1 MARSIATA
9 LTRRRLAWLVPL
21 AVGGLVVAGAAIES
35 SGASAP
41 PRLRPYTTAQLVAA
55 ARMAPDTALSGKI
68 TETANLGLPDLPG
81 DAQDASL
88 SWQSF
93 LTGTHSVRVWTDGPA
108 KQRLAVLGQLSEA
121 DIVHNGR
128 NLWTYTS
135 DTNTVSHT
143 VLPEGARSNGLPSEC
158 GPLHTPQQVA
168 AQLLKAIA
176 PSTSVALGPNTTV
189 AGRSAYTLDIAPRDA
204 RSTIRRITIAID
216 SVYSVPLQVTVYG
229 ASSTPAIKIGFT
241 EVSFGSPA
249 ASTFAF
255 HVPAGATVSKNPFAG
270 NRAEHTPAVPQHAP
284 AMRPRLI
291 GSHWTSVLEL
301 HNAGGVAA
309 GAGLLQQL
317 TTPVGGSGMRLLH
330 TALINA
336 VVLPDGRAFIGA
348 LRPAALEHIATTTAG

>member
-1 MARSIATA
+1 MARSMTTA
-9 LTRRRLAWLVPL
+9 AARRRLAWLAPV
-21 AVGGLVVAGAAIES
+21 AVAGLIVAGAAIES

-41 PRLRPYTTAQLVAA
+41 PQLPAATPAQLVAA

-68 TETANLGLPDLPG
+68 TETADLGLPDLPG

-93 LTGTHSVRVWTDGPA
+93 LSGSHSVRVWTDGPA
-108 KQRLAVLGQLSEA
+108 KQRLAVIGELSEA

-143 VLPEGARSNGLPSEC
+143 VLPAGARSTGLPSEC

-168 AQLLKAIA
+168 AQMLKAIA
-176 PSTSVALGPNTTV
+176 PSTSVTLGPNTTV
-189 AGRSAYTLDIAPRDA
+189 AGRSAYTLDIAPRDT
-204 RSTIRRITIAID
+204 RSTIREITIAID
-216 SVYSVPLQVTVYG
+216 SVHSVPLQVEVYG
-229 ASSTPAIKIGFT
+229 ASSTPALKIGFT

-255 HVPAGATVSKNPFAG
+255 RVPAGATVSKNPFTG
-270 NRAEHTPAVPQHAP
+270 NGVEPAPAVPQLP
-284 AMRPRLI
+284 AARPRVI

-301 HNAGGVAA
+301 HHADALGG
-309 GAGLLQQL
+309 GLLQQF
-317 TTPVGGSGMRLLH
+317 TTPVGASGMRLLR

-348 LRPAALEHIATTTAG
+348 LKPAALEHVATTTAG